1 MVIRMEEEAKNAIM
15 NDVLLS
21 KKGDTSESGRIQT
34 SNMTGNTNTGE
45 ITVSFDTMLQNSSR
59 NR

>member
-1 MVIRMEEEAKNAIM
+1 MEEEAKNAIM